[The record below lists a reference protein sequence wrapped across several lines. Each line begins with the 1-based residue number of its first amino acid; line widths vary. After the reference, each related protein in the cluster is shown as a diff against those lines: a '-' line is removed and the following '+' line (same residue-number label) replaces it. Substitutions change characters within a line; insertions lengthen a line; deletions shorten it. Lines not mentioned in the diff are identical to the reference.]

1 MNPEDSICY
10 MQTADGRTINLS
22 NLCGGRRTVAT
33 PALSG
38 TDQQFLGEYQS
49 FLNRRINT
57 SPHVRTALAQAQR
70 SPQSVVERA
79 RGVCS
84 SIQAGIS
91 PDSTVE
97 QTIDA
102 DLINTM
108 ALEYYCPEFDE
119 WRMTQNRDYSTISP
133 TRFSKW
139 LTRRQNIVLVW
150 VSTSLN
156 PLDKQVLIEVKARFL
171 ILQQLPDG

>member
-1 MNPEDSICY
+1 MNHIRLVKQRFFAVSQLIASCAVSAFCVQLPALSQPMMNPEDSICY

-119 WRMTQNRDYSTISP
+119 
-133 TRFSKW
+133 
-139 LTRRQNIVLVW
+139 
-150 VSTSLN
+150 
-156 PLDKQVLIEVKARFL
+156 
-171 ILQQLPDG
+171 

>member
-1 MNPEDSICY
+1 VNHIRLVKQRFFAVSKLIASCTVGAFCVQLAALSQPMMNPEDSICY
-10 MQTADGRTINLS
+10 MQTADGRTLNLS

-38 TDQQFLGEYQS
+38 TDQQFLAEYQN
-49 FLNRRINT
+49 FLSRRINT
-57 SPHVRTALAQAQR
+57 SPLVRTALAQAQQ

-84 SIQAGIS
+84 SIQAGI

-119 WRMTQNRDYSTISP
+119 
-133 TRFSKW
+133 
-139 LTRRQNIVLVW
+139 
-150 VSTSLN
+150 
-156 PLDKQVLIEVKARFL
+156 
-171 ILQQLPDG
+171 

>member
-10 MQTADGRTINLS
+10 MRTADGRAINLS
-22 NLCGGRRTVAT
+22 NLCGGRRTGVS

-38 TDQQFLGEYQS
+38 TDQQFLAEYQN
-49 FLNRRINT
+49 FLSRRINT
-57 SPHVRTALAQAQR
+57 SPLVRTALAQAQQ

-79 RGVCS
+79 RSVCS
-84 SIQAGIS
+84 SMQAGIY
-91 PDSTVE
+91 PDSTVG

-119 WRMTQNRDYSTISP
+119 
-133 TRFSKW
+133 
-139 LTRRQNIVLVW
+139 
-150 VSTSLN
+150 
-156 PLDKQVLIEVKARFL
+156 
-171 ILQQLPDG
+171 